1 MKGYTTTGVVH
12 HVAFFVHRNGER
24 WIMVYVN
31 GNKISITDNLSLYD
45 YLVREGYKNSFVA
58 VECNGFIV
66 PKTQYKEKILI
77 DGDVIEVVSFV
88 GGG

>member
-1 MKGYTTTGVVH
+1 
-12 HVAFFVHRNGER
+12 
-24 WIMVYVN
+24 MVYVN
-31 GNKISITDNLSLYD
+31 GNQVSNADNLCLYD
-45 YLVREGYKNSFVA
+45 YLVGEGYKISFVA

-66 PKTQYKEKILI
+66 PKTQYGKKILT

>member
-1 MKGYTTTGVVH
+1 MIH
-12 HVAFFVHRNGER
+12 
-24 WIMVYVN
+24 VN
-31 GNKISITDNLSLYD
+31 GNEIRNVDNLRLSD
-45 YLVREGYKNSFVA
+45 YLMREGYTISFVA

-66 PKTQYKEKILI
+66 PKTQYEAKILT